1 VGEHETMFLIVG
13 LFAHQI
19 LRSIGSQIEMETI
32 FSLKYLPIQGDAICN
47 QRKFDFC
54 KQKLVE

>member
-1 VGEHETMFLIVG
+1 MFLIVG

-19 LRSIGSQIEMETI
+19 LRSIGSQIEMEKI